1 MTMRPY
7 SPLPPKLNAFPDNLV
22 VALPSMACVSV
33 SGDDT
38 RTFLHSQL
46 TIDVNK
52 MADASVRRSAH
63 CDFKGKSWSVS
74 LVANGA
80 SALYLIAGKTAVG
93 ASVEQLKKYGVF
105 SKIDIASETE
115 NFDFYLLK
123 GMQTTALL
131 EVHFAALPDSPMA
144 MVESDSGFCI
154 TLDFPVD
161 ALLLALKKDA
171 SPAFIQAVNEAE
183 LPLFE
188 ETAATALDIASG
200 IPALAGEEQINQYVP
215 QMMNLQALDAIDF
228 NKGCYMGQEVVAR
241 TRYLGRNKRAAMIF
255 KLPAACDEIA
265 TAQLEKQAGE
275 HWRSGGSILRAAVLG
290 EETWLLAI
298 VNNDTTPEDS
308 FRLSTNPALELI
320 HCELPYT
327 L

>member
-1 MTMRPY
+1 MQAY
-7 SPLPPKLNAFPDNLV
+7 SLLPPKLDAFPDNLV
-22 VALPSMACVSV
+22 VALPSMACASV
-33 SGDDT
+33 SGDDAK
-38 RTFLHSQL
+38 TFLHSQL
-46 TIDVNK
+46 TIDINK
-52 MADASVRRSAH
+52 MADATVRRSAH

-80 SALYLIAGKTAVG
+80 SALYLLAGNTAID
-93 ASVEQLKKYGVF
+93 ASVKQLKKYGVF
-105 SKIDIASETE
+105 SKIEITSETE

-123 GMQTTALL
+123 GKQANALL

-154 TLDFPVD
+154 TLDYPADTV
-161 ALLLALKKDA
+161 LLALKKDA
-171 SPAFIQAVNEAE
+171 SPAFLQAVSNADF
-183 LPLFE
+183 PLFE

-200 IPALAGEEQINQYVP
+200 IPALTSEEQINQYVP

-255 KLPAACDEIA
+255 KLPEACDEIA
-265 TAQLEKQAGE
+265 TAKLEKQAGE
-275 HWRSGGSILRAAVLG
+275 HWRSGGTILRAAVLG
-290 EETWLLAI
+290 EETWILAV

-320 HCELPYT
+320 HCDLPYT